1 MCHPLL
7 LRLLHGTQFVP
18 LLIQQ
23 SHTKLAVQRISF
35 CLEQTI
41 RVALA
46 SIFYFRLSVRAG
58 RLCGLVS
65 LVSAGKHL
73 VCQISVN
80 VYCHSKMPSIIHE
93 ENTAFRKATFG
104 MGCFWASDALF
115 GGQQGVL
122 RTRVGYSGGKT
133 LDPVYRNLGDH
144 TEVIEIDFDPKII
157 SYDDLLQLFWNNHE
171 YGLTTAVKRQYMSL
185 ILYHCE
191 EQKIAAEV
199 SLKKEQK
206 QRNEPLRTE
215 IARAGH
221 FYPAEDYHQKY
232 RLQKFKWICDEL
244 ELTPELLQTSHV
256 AARLN
261 GYVAGVGTEEDFE
274 DDVVKLGLPEKV
286 ADFVRDQLKDN
297 AGGNLYC

>member
-1 MCHPLL
+1 
-7 LRLLHGTQFVP
+7 
-18 LLIQQ
+18 
-23 SHTKLAVQRISF
+23 
-35 CLEQTI
+35 
-41 RVALA
+41 
-46 SIFYFRLSVRAG
+46 
-58 RLCGLVS
+58 
-65 LVSAGKHL
+65 
-73 VCQISVN
+73 
-80 VYCHSKMPSIIHE
+80 MPSIIHE

-133 LDPVYRNLGDH
+133 LDPVYRNL
-144 TEVIEIDFDPKII
+144 
-157 SYDDLLQLFWNNHE
+157 
-171 YGLTTAVKRQYMSL
+171 YMSL